1 MKPGKINIIVVL
13 ARVLLVPG
21 VLISGCTQ
29 GTGSGSGSA
38 GNSQQV
44 SPAGT
49 GNSPSSGNGG
59 SPGSSYPG
67 NMGNGSRQYRR
78 TEVPHQHDPAHCCC
92 CPARRF
98 RAGPPEC
105 PDAPERAADEPHFRG
120 SPARCNTAA
129 APGSARLSRWR
140 LSWEPYRCNGDS
152 RIGTI
157 IFYAHPGPYL
167 FHSRYVRGPAGS
179 PLLDCSRFQEKM

>member
-13 ARVLLVPG
+13 ASVRLVAG

-59 SPGSSYPG
+59 SPGSSYAG
-67 NMGNGSRQYRR
+67 NMGNGSRAVRR

-129 APGSARLSRWR
+129 CSRQRSAFPLAA
-140 LSWEPYRCNGDS
+140 
-152 RIGTI
+152 IMGTI
-157 IFYAHPGPYL
+157 PLQWRQQDRDNNFLRSSGPVSFSFPL
-167 FHSRYVRGPAGS
+167 CERAGWIAIAG
-179 PLLDCSRFQEKM
+179 L